1 MEPLIAGPL
10 GKSLNIDIY
19 RGLSHDWGV
28 RRETW
33 RGGTD
38 VICVRFLQMSDMG
51 RRCHAGR
58 RKGNVGTDWNRNL
71 GRMVKGGKKGG
82 RHVAVGVMNPG
93 SPRRMSDVRLEEAA
107 FGLGKEG
114 RDAIAP
120 GPGLRLQRRLCHP
133 LIARV
138 RPAARGHRGMGGGGR
153 GDFGAALS
161 PVVWGSRD

>member
-1 MEPLIAGPL
+1 MMGCWQLRKAGRENLAMIIAGRGRFLDGGNPWMEPLIAGPL

-71 GRMVKGGKKGG
+71 GRMVKGGKKG
-82 RHVAVGVMNPG
+82 V
-93 SPRRMSDVRLEEAA
+93 DT
-107 FGLGKEG
+107 
-114 RDAIAP
+114 
-120 GPGLRLQRRLCHP
+120 LRW
-133 LIARV
+133 V
-138 RPAARGHRGMGGGGR
+138 
-153 GDFGAALS
+153 
-161 PVVWGSRD
+161 